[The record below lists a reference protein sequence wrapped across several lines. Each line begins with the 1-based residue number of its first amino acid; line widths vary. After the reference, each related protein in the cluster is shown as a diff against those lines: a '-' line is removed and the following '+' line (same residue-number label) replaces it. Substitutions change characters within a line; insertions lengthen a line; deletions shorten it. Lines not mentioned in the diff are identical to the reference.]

1 MIVLYGCIKK
11 TAVYEDFIDGAFE
24 GMKIVAELVPTL
36 IGLFMAVRILNDSGA
51 LTIITTAL
59 KPLSSLLNTPDCV
72 IPVIIT
78 KLFSSG
84 SATSLMLNIF
94 ANDGPDSLPGFTSAI
109 ILSCT
114 ESLFLYNVCLSDGS
128 KSNQIPLYNSMCPA
142 VPRHRNSSKHTS
154 CKHDD
159 SMNAIYRTSTRLLAK
174 RGRWTINYVS
184 ATNTEETK
192 FLRVRSCDAK
202 KTQCNGHQHAC
213 LQSGVDGR

>member
-1 MIVLYGCIKK
+1 MLTIISNCIIPLVIFLIVLYGCIKK
-11 TAVYEDFIDGAFE
+11 TAVYEDFIDGAFD

-114 ESLFLYNVCLSDGS
+114 ESLFYTISVYLMAAKVTKSRYIIPCALLSLGTG
-128 KSNQIPLYNSMCPA
+128 IA
-142 VPRHRNSSKHTS
+142 VS
-154 CKHDD
+154 
-159 SMNAIYRTSTRLLAK
+159 ILLANMM
-174 RGRWTINYVS
+174 IS
-184 ATNTEETK
+184 
-192 FLRVRSCDAK
+192 
-202 KTQCNGHQHAC
+202 
-213 LQSGVDGR
+213 